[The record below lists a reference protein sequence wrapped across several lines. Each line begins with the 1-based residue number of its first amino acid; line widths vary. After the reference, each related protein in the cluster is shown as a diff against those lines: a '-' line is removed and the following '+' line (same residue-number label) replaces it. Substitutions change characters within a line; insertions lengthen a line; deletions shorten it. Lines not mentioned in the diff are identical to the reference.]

1 MKPQFID
8 THSHVNFPVYDTD
21 RNEVFTRAKER
32 SVWMIN
38 VGTQKDTSKRA
49 VELVRE
55 GVYAIVGLHPLN
67 VNTTFHD
74 VDELGESVK
83 KEVPGEDFDY
93 NYYKKLCDNKQ
104 VVGIGECGLDFY
116 RKEFTKEE
124 KDRQVEAFKKQI
136 ELALELDKPL
146 MLHIR
151 NAYDEAIEVLDLYKT
166 EYYKKLRGNAH
177 FFAGTKEQAQKFI
190 ERGFTISFTGVIT
203 FAKEYAEVIRSVPL
217 TSILSETDCP
227 YVSPV
232 PYRGKR
238 NEPLYVEEVVKK
250 LAEIR
255 GEDLETLRAQMIK
268 NAFRVFGL

>member
-8 THSHVNFPVYDTD
+8 THAHVNFPIYDTD
-21 RNEVFTRAKER
+21 RKEVFSRAKER
-32 SVWMIN
+32 GVWMIN
-38 VGTQKDTSKRA
+38 IGTQKDTSKSA
-49 VELVRE
+49 IELVGE

-74 VDELGESVK
+74 VDELGVSTK
-83 KEVPGEDFDY
+83 KEVAGEDFDY
-93 NYYKKLCDNKQ
+93 EYYKKLCENKQ

-116 RKEFTKEE
+116 RKEFTAEE
-124 KDRQVEAFKKQI
+124 KARQVEAFKKQI
-136 ELALELDKPL
+136 ELAIELEKPL

-151 NAYDEAIEVLDLYKT
+151 NAYDEALDVLDPYLKIHG
-166 EYYKKLRGNAH
+166 KKVRGNAH
-177 FFAGTKEQAQKFI
+177 FFAGSKEQAQKFI

-255 GEDLETLRAQMIK
+255 GEDFEMVKAQMIE
-268 NAFRVFGL
+268 NAYRVFGL